1 MIARATLVLFAPMLF
16 GLAGFATP
24 ALAQMP
30 SDAAPDGHRLF
41 VQSCAVCHLKPSPT
55 AKTYGPELTQDLVK
69 GHEDAIAQIIRDG
82 SAKMPGFQYDLQPG
96 EIAAIVTY
104 LASAPASATETA
116 GAPPQQQQAAS
127 GEAYLSGKIAGP
139 DGKPIGGVTVSAT
152 AESSTITTSVFSDEH
167 GAYYLPALPTGS
179 YAVWAEADGFA
190 TARDDALGLSG
201 NKQANF
207 TLKPLA
213 DPERQLTGDQIL
225 ASLPQ
230 ATPDDA
236 RLERIVHN
244 NCSGCHTPSY
254 ILQRRFD
261 EKGWTAIIDLMK
273 RVNVGGIY
281 QGDDAKPNGIIDFH
295 EKELAAYLAKARG
308 PGASD
313 MKLKLR
319 PRPSGEAA
327 RVVWREYDV
336 PRDPALYGEGS
347 YPASTGSD
355 WALGTPTGIEG
366 GHIVHDAWPD
376 LGGNLWFTNNTPS
389 KDISIGRVD
398 AKTGA
403 VRFFKIDAPN
413 GNAANTHGMTRDAK
427 GNLWFNV
434 SQTAI
439 PNHGGIGR
447 VDPASGKIDVF
458 VPPAEMSGSG
468 GAPTI
473 DVDGTGKIWVS
484 APDGILRFD
493 PATQTFTGFKSP
505 AFKTAHGTGLTY
517 GVAADRDGHGYWAQ
531 MALDIVDR
539 ADPATGKIE
548 ALKVPPVAAAEK
560 GIKADEK
567 ALYADYPSLDFNTP
581 LPWGEGPR
589 RMGADKRDGVVWV
602 NDFFGGSLFR
612 IDTKTLQTALVPLP
626 NGAVEYPYHATVD
639 SHHDVWINMMNSD
652 QVLRYDPQ
660 AKRFTYFDLPTLGTE
675 TRYVSLLE
683 KDGRIEVVLPEFRT
697 MKIAVMSF
705 RSAQDLR
712 ALAAR
717 AKNGGT

>member
-1 MIARATLVLFAPMLF
+1 MIARATLVLSMLTT
-16 GLAGFATP
+16 LAMP
-24 ALAQMP
+24 ALAQTP
-30 SDAAPDGHRLF
+30 SDATPDGHRLF
-41 VQSCAVCHLKPSPT
+41 VQSCAVCHLKPSPV
-55 AKTYGPELTQDLVK
+55 AKTYGPELTADLIK

-82 SAKMPGFQYDLQPG
+82 SAKMPGFKYDLQPG
-96 EIAAIVTY
+96 EIDAIVKY
-104 LASAPASATETA
+104 LA
-116 GAPPQQQQAAS
+116 GAPAVAPTRTSAAQQAAT
-127 GEAYLSGKIAGP
+127 GDAYLSGRIAGP
-139 DGKPIGGVTVSAT
+139 SGKPLGGVTVSAK
-152 AESSTITTSVFSDEH
+152 ADGSTITTSVFSDAQ
-167 GAYYLPALPTGS
+167 GAFYFPALPAGT
-179 YAVWAEADGFA
+179 YTVWAQADGFA
-190 TARDDALGLSG
+190 TARDAVGLSG
-201 NKQANF
+201 SKRAN
-207 TLKPLA
+207 LALQPLA

-230 ATPDDA
+230 STPDDA

-261 EKGWTAIIDLMK
+261 EKGWTAILDLMK

-295 EKELAAYLAKARG
+295 EKELAAYLARARG

-313 MKLKLR
+313 MKLDIR

-347 YPASTGSD
+347 YPQSTGSN
-355 WALGTPTGIEG
+355 WALGTPTGIDG
-366 GHIVHDAWPD
+366 GHVVHDAWPD
-376 LGGNLWFTNNTPS
+376 LDGNLWFTNNTPS

-413 GNAANTHGMTRDAK
+413 GSAANTHGMTRDAK

-447 VDPASGKIDVF
+447 LDPATSKIDVF
-458 VPPAEMSGSG
+458 VPPTEMSGSG

-493 PATQTFTGFKSP
+493 PDTQTFTGFKSP
-505 AFKTAHGTGLTY
+505 EFKTAHGTGLTY

-539 ADPATGKIE
+539 ADPASGKIE
-548 ALKVPPVAAAEK
+548 ELKVPPVAAAEK
-560 GIKADEK
+560 GLKPDER
-567 ALYADYPSLDFNTP
+567 ALYADYPALDFNTP

-612 IDTKTLQTALVPLP
+612 IDTKTLQTSLVPLP
-626 NGAVEYPYHATVD
+626 RGAVEYPYHAAVD
-639 SHHDVWINMMNSD
+639 SHHGVWINMMNSD

-683 KDGRIEVVLPEFRT
+683 KDGRMEVVLPEFRP

-705 RSAQDLR
+705 RSDQDLR
-712 ALAAR
+712 ALEAR
-717 AKNGGT
+717 AKKGGS

>member
-1 MIARATLVLFAPMLF
+1 MIARAMIVLFAL
-16 GLAGFATP
+16 GALAAP
-24 ALAQMP
+24 ALAQP
-30 SDAAPDGHRLF
+30 ASDAAPDGHRLF
-41 VQSCAVCHLKPSPT
+41 VQSCAVCHLKPSPV

-82 SAKMPGFQYDLQPG
+82 SQRMPGFQYDLQPA
-96 EIAAIVTY
+96 EIDAIVKY
-104 LASAPASATETA
+104 LATAPAA
-116 GAPPQQQQAAS
+116 APEPAAAAPQQAS
-127 GEAYLSGKIAGP
+127 SGDAYLSGKIAEA
-139 DGKPIGGVTVSAT
+139 DGKPLAGVTVSVKA
-152 AESSTITTSVFSDEH
+152 AGSTITTSVFSDER
-167 GAYYLPALPTGS
+167 GAYYFPALPAAS
-179 YAVWAEADGFA
+179 YAVWAQADGFA
-190 TARDDALGLSG
+190 TARNAALALNGS
-201 NKQANF
+201 KQANF
-207 TLKPLA
+207 ALKPLA

-230 ATPDDA
+230 STPDDA

-261 EKGWTAIIDLMK
+261 EKGWTAVLDLMK

-281 QGDDAKPNGIIDFH
+281 QGDDAKPNAIIDFH
-295 EKELAAYLAKARG
+295 EKELAAYLARARG
-308 PGASD
+308 TGASD
-313 MKLKLR
+313 MKLKIR

-327 RVVWREYDV
+327 RVVFREYDV
-336 PRDPALYGEGS
+336 ARDPALYGEGS
-347 YPASTGSD
+347 YPASSGSD
-355 WALGTPTGIEG
+355 WSLGTPTGIDG
-366 GHIVHDAWPD
+366 GHVVHDAWPD
-376 LGGNLWFTNNTPS
+376 LDGNLWFTNNTPS
-389 KDISIGRVD
+389 QDISIGRVD

-403 VRFFKIDAPN
+403 VRLFKINAPN
-413 GNAANTHGMTRDAK
+413 GSAANTHGMTRDAK
-427 GNLWFNV
+427 GTIWFNV

-447 VDPASGKIDVF
+447 VDPATGKIDVF
-458 VPPAEMSGSG
+458 VPPADMSGSG

-493 PATQTFTGFKSP
+493 PDTRTFTGFKSP
-505 AFKTAHGTGLTY
+505 EFKTAHGTGLTY

-539 ADPATGKIE
+539 ADPQSGKVE
-548 ALKVPPVAAAEK
+548 ELKVPPVTAAQQ
-560 GIKADEK
+560 GIKPEEK
-567 ALYADYPSLDFNTP
+567 TLYDNFAGLDFNTP
-581 LPWGEGPR
+581 YPWGEGPR

-612 IDTKTLQTALVPLP
+612 IDTKTLQTSLVPLP
-626 NGAVEYPYHATVD
+626 NGVNEYPYHATVD
-639 SHHDVWINMMNSD
+639 SHHGVWINMMNSD

-683 KDGRIEVVLPEFRT
+683 KDGQIEVVLPEFRT
-697 MKIAVMSF
+697 QKIAVMTP
-705 RSAQDLR
+705 RSEHDLR

-717 AKNGGT
+717 AKKD